1 MAMKRA
7 VVFGMARSGVAAAKL
22 LHMHGYD
29 VTVNDKKTLEQFEGA
44 LDGLQSLE
52 RVHFALGMPVD
63 ALLTDCDLLV
73 VSPGIPVAAAPV
85 QKAISM
91 GIEVIG
97 ELELAYR
104 LSRGHMVCITGT
116 NGKTT
121 TTTLTREIFANWGK
135 RAFAVGNI
143 GDPYSGAA
151 MVAGDD
157 DMIVC
162 EVSSYQ
168 CETISSFHPHVAAIL
183 NITEDHISRHGSMA
197 AYYGLKERVFANCT
211 AEDFVVLNYEDEI
224 TRGMAQRVRAA
235 KVVWFSRLRV
245 VEFGAFVRDGVI
257 WFGDANR
264 AARVCRADEVYI
276 PGPHN
281 LENALA
287 ATAIAMCA
295 GVDARTVA
303 DTLRQFR
310 GVEHRIETVRVLD
323 GVTYINDSKGT
334 NVDSTI
340 KAIQTMTAP
349 TVLILGGSDKK
360 TDFTPMAQEM
370 CKGNIKAAVLIGD
383 TAEQLRQTLEKV
395 GFAPVTM
402 AGYDF
407 QRAIDCARAMAQ
419 PGDNVLLSPA
429 CASFDMFTDY
439 ENRGMIFKQI
449 VNALEPV
456 QA

>member
-1 MAMKRA
+1 MMDKKRA

-29 VTVNDKKTLEQFEGA
+29 VTVNDKKTMEQFEGA
-44 LDGLQSLE
+44 LDDLQQLEGL
-52 RVHFALGMPVD
+52 HFALGMPVD
-63 ALLTDCDLLV
+63 SLLDTCDLLV

-85 QKAISM
+85 KKAIAM

-104 LSRGHMVCITGT
+104 LSKGKMVCITGT

-121 TTTLTREIFANWGK
+121 TTTLTREIFANFGEK
-135 RAFAVGNI
+135 AFAVGNI

-151 MVAGDD
+151 MVAMDED
-157 DMIVC
+157 RIVC

-168 CETISSFHPHVAAIL
+168 CETISTFHPHVAAIL
-183 NITEDHISRHGSMA
+183 NITEDHISRHGSME
-197 AYYGLKERVFANCT
+197 AYYGLKERVFAHCT
-211 AEDFVVLNYEDEI
+211 PDDFVVLNYEDEI
-224 TRGMAQRVRAA
+224 TRGMAQRVKEA
-235 KVVWFSRLRV
+235 KVAWFSRV
-245 VEFGAFVRDGVI
+245 QKVPFGAYVQDGMI
-257 WFGDANR
+257 FFNDTP
-264 AARVCRADEVYI
+264 VCRAEEVYI

-295 GVDARTVA
+295 GVDADTVA
-303 DTLRQFR
+303 RTLRTFR

-340 KAIQTMTAP
+340 KAIQTMKAP
-349 TVLILGGSDKK
+349 TVLILGGSDKQ
-360 TDFTPMAQEM
+360 TDFTPMAEEM
-370 CKGNIKAAVLIGD
+370 LRGEISAAVLIGD
-383 TAEQLRQTLEKV
+383 TAPQLQKTLEKV
-395 GFAPVTM
+395 GFANVVM

-407 QRAIDCARAMAQ
+407 EKAIAEARRLAVS
-419 PGDNVLLSPA
+419 GGNVLLSPA

-449 VNALEPV
+449 VNGLESA

>member
-1 MAMKRA
+1 MDKKRA

-22 LHMHGYD
+22 LNMHGCD

-44 LDGLQSLE
+44 LDSLQGLE
-52 RVHFALGMPVD
+52 NVHFALGMPVD
-63 ALLTDCDLLV
+63 SLLDNCDLLV

-85 QKAISM
+85 QKAIAM

-104 LSRGHMVCITGT
+104 LSKGNMVCITGT

-135 RAFAVGNI
+135 KAFAVGNI

-151 MVAGDD
+151 MVATDD
-157 DMIVC
+157 DQIVC

-168 CETISSFHPHVAAIL
+168 CETISTFHPHVAAIL
-183 NITEDHISRHGSMA
+183 NITEDHISRHGSMEN
-197 AYYGLKERVFANCT
+197 YYGLKERVFAHCT
-211 AEDFVVLNYEDEI
+211 ENDFVVLNYEDEI
-224 TRGMAQRVRAA
+224 TRGMAQRVKEA
-235 KVVWFSRLRV
+235 KVCWFSRLRD
-245 VEFGAFVRDGVI
+245 VEFGAFVRDGMI
-257 WFGDANR
+257 YFNDTP
-264 AARVCRADEVYI
+264 VCRADEVYI

-295 GVDARTVA
+295 GVDAQTVA
-303 DTLRQFR
+303 KTLKTFR
-310 GVEHRIETVRVLD
+310 GVEHRIETVRMLD

-360 TDFTPMAQEM
+360 TDFTPMAEEM
-370 CKGNIKAAVLIGD
+370 LKGQISAAVLIGD
-383 TAEQLRQTLEKV
+383 TAQQLKDTLEKV
-395 GFAPVTM
+395 GFANVTM

-407 QRAIDCARAMAQ
+407 GKAIDEARKLAVS
-419 PGDNVLLSPA
+419 GGNVLLSPA

-449 VNALEPV
+449 VNALESSR
-456 QA
+456 A